1 MTIVTR
7 SQKKKT
13 ERQITEKNL
22 SQEKTDY
29 MKLNNM
35 EQRDL
40 PFKKRQLFRVTK

>member
-7 SQKKKT
+7 SQKKET
-13 ERQITEKNL
+13 ERQITEKL

-35 EQRDL
+35 EQQDL
-40 PFKKRQLFRVTK
+40 PFKKRQLFRVAK

>member
-35 EQRDL
+35 EQQDL
-40 PFKKRQLFRVTK
+40 PFKKRQLFRVAK